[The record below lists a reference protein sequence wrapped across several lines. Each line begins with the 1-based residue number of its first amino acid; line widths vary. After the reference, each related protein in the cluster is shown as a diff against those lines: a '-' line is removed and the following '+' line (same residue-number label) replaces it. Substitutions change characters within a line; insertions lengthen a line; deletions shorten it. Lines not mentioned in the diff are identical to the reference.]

1 MGFHALLQEDL
12 PDPGI
17 EPASP
22 TSPALV
28 GGFFPTSTTWEAHLM
43 IAVVCKVWSQASST
57 SIVRM
62 ANSCTLTYIYGIRN
76 CVGQVIHVFP
86 VPAGNSAAHKG
97 LGTLHCSGASCTLFF
112 LNIFVHP
119 ISSSCMLLM
128 GLCHPPL
135 SHSTSKVCLSMD

>member
-1 MGFHALLQEDL
+1 MGFHALLHEDL

-17 EPASP
+17 EPASL

-28 GGFFPTSTTWEAHLM
+28 GGFFPTSATWEVHLM

-57 SIVRM
+57 SMVRM

-76 CVGQVIHVFP
+76 CVGQVLHAFP
-86 VPAGNSAAHKG
+86 APAGGSAARQG
-97 LGTLHCSGASCTLFF
+97 SGALHCSGASWTLFF
-112 LNIFVHP
+112 HHIFAP

-135 SHSTSKVCLSMD
+135 SHSTSKICLNVV